1 MLVIIIIINSSP
13 PSAAYVRHEPVFQ
26 WNLNQNTK
34 FFIHR
39 NAFENGG
46 CEMAAILSMVKWV
59 LIKMMIV
66 ESNNASINR
75 LWHHQQNVIRA
86 S

>member
-1 MLVIIIIINSSP
+1 MLVILIIINSSA

-34 FFIHR
+34 LFIHWT
-39 NAFENGG
+39 AFENGG
-46 CEMAAILSMVKWV
+46 CEMAAILSRVKWV
-59 LIKMMIV
+59 LMKIMIV
-66 ESNNASINR
+66 ESNNASLNR
-75 LWHHQQNVIRA
+75 LWHNQQNVIRA